1 MRLVSYRAWMRI
13 WQKGQKRGDE
23 DSTFWYCTDFWNY
36 ANVSHTLKEVNKIN
50 KYSRTFKSEYQ
61 WKQMNV
67 TIHQSGSVREDLTQV
82 TFKFIFELSRQAKDK
97 NTFNQI
103 LNFRSSLV
111 AEW

>member
-1 MRLVSYRAWMRI
+1 
-13 WQKGQKRGDE
+13 
-23 DSTFWYCTDFWNY
+23 
-36 ANVSHTLKEVNKIN
+36 
-50 KYSRTFKSEYQ
+50 
-61 WKQMNV
+61 MNV
-67 TIHQSGSVREDLTQV
+67 TIHQSSSVREDLTQV